1 MCIVLRVIVE
11 FRELFG
17 HQHPWDSGQGM
28 ALVQRVKERTN
39 DGRVLRELGARVER
53 LQYGVQKA
61 SVSSVGQTDRSSH
74 RLCAC
79 LFSQNTPKKI
89 ALGGTQQK

>member
-39 DGRVLRELGARVER
+39 DGRVLRELGHVLSACNTEFRKQVFPLLGR
-53 LQYGVQKA
+53 PTGV
-61 SVSSVGQTDRSSH
+61 VIG
-74 RLCAC
+74 CA
-79 LFSQNTPKKI
+79 LAFFSKHTKKI